1 MKKAVVLLCL
11 SFMLPLAVGA
21 ETVILTRRTS
31 FPKFGTAKTVVSVER
46 RNSYMHS
53 RTLAENR
60 HLVPVYYQVGFRQV
74 GVYHPNPW
82 DKYRMTMWR

>member
-1 MKKAVVLLCL
+1 MKILVIVLCL
-11 SFMLPLAVGA
+11 SLSPLAAFA
-21 ETVILTRRTS
+21 ETVILTRKTS

-46 RNSYMHS
+46 RNSYLHS

-74 GVYHPNPW
+74 GVYNPVPW
-82 DKYRMTMWR
+82 NKYRMILWR